1 MAAVI
6 VSEFQGCQQMASN
19 LVESSEYGD
28 WELAGRLS
36 LKIAEIYIA
45 AMSQPAAVVQDASLV
60 RKVKGV
66 LVEAGPTALPQ
77 DLWALSHK
85 LILLLAGELNRLSGR
100 EPLRSGDWRVIIYCL
115 GGARTLREAIARC
128 ADAFDAIDGRCG
140 CMRLRLRGD
149 MAELDLDSLRRDQ
162 TPACCAIDLEG
173 IACFHGLFGWMIGRR
188 LPIGTVALHYDVAV
202 FAALDL
208 PKFPEELLLQGG
220 WTGFSFPAPL
230 LDYPVMRGV
239 DELIDWPRHSFL
251 FNADV
256 KTHAGDIAAQVRHA
270 TVASLRAN
278 GRLLAFEILSEQLGT
293 SPATLRRRLTDAGT
307 SFRRIRS
314 SCRRELALELL
325 RRADL
330 SIEAIAERLDFCD
343 SDAFRMAFK
352 GWVGASPS
360 AYRSRRAES
369 LKS

>member
-1 MAAVI
+1 MEC
-6 VSEFQGCQQMASN
+6 S
-19 LVESSEYGD
+19 LVDSAEYGD
-28 WELAGRLS
+28 WELAGRLC

-45 AMSQPAAVVQDASLV
+45 AMRQPGAVVQDASLV
-60 RKVKGV
+60 RMVEGV
-66 LVEAGPTALPQ
+66 LAEAGRTALPQ
-77 DLWALSHK
+77 DLWALSQK
-85 LILLLAGELNRLSGR
+85 LIFLLAGELNRLSGR

-115 GGARTLREAIARC
+115 SGARTLREAIARC

-149 MAELDLDSLRRDQ
+149 MAELDLDSLREDR

-173 IACFHGLFGWMIGRR
+173 IAYFHGLFGWMIGRR
-188 LPIGTVALHYDVAV
+188 LPIGMVALHYDGAV

-208 PKFPEELLLQGG
+208 PRFPEELLLHGG

-239 DELIDWPRHSFL
+239 DDLIDWPGHSFL
-251 FNADV
+251 FNAAE
-256 KTHAGDIAAQVRHA
+256 KTQAGDIAAQVRHL
-270 TVASLRAN
+270 TLTSLRAT
-278 GRLLAFEILSEQLGT
+278 GHLLSFDVLSAQLGT

-307 SFRRIRS
+307 SFRHIRN

-325 RRADL
+325 RRTDL
-330 SIEAIAERLDFCD
+330 SIESIAERLDFCD

-352 GWVGASPS
+352 GWAGASPS
-360 AYRSRRAES
+360 EYRSGGVES
-369 LKS
+369 VKT